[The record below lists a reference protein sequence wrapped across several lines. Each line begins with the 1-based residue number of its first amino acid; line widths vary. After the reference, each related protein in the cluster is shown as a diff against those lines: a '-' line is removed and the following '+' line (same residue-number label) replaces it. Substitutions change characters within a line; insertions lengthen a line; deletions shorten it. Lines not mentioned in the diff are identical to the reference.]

1 MSGWQPIETAP
12 QDGTAIQAR
21 IPGHGS
27 DNIIAWD
34 NTLMNSNNE
43 PCGGWSFVEDQE
55 PPDDWTD
62 GICWAVNEGGKPSTP
77 PTQWKALGRDS
88 SNVDKGEQ
96 K

>member
-1 MSGWQPIETAP
+1 MAEWQPMDTAP

-21 IPGHGS
+21 IPGNGS

-34 NTLMNSNNE
+34 NTLLNSANE

-62 GICWAVNEGGKPSTP
+62 GICWTVNEDGKPSTR
-77 PTQWKALGRDS
+77 PTEWRTLPA
-88 SNVDKGEQ
+88 
-96 K
+96 